1 MNRKF
6 LNLAAAQLHRVS
18 CAATFIN
25 VKRGQGADFDFL
37 ITGIDVN
44 IVLNVWRSGNL
55 VTRCVKGLYDNAII
69 ITDASKTL
77 PSKST
82 LQKTLSAFSLE
93 KFLTGDTAFIHSGI
107 SQSTSLTIVAPTA
120 DNALSTF
127 TKRGESDFLVLT
139 NKSGVQIGGSIF
151 SERNQW

>member
-1 MNRKF
+1 MRNVPT
-6 LNLAAAQLHRVS
+6 LLHIGPIIGE
-18 CAATFIN
+18 CQIL
-25 VKRGQGADFDFL
+25 L
-37 ITGIDVN
+37 IGV
-44 IVLNVWRSGNL
+44 
-55 VTRCVKGLYDNAII
+55 A
-69 ITDASKTL
+69 DASKTL